1 MKISSAN
8 PSLDVPGRLSRLRQQ
23 LRQLRAEQELVVRKL
38 SDSDPMIMG
47 SFYQVMKTC
56 TQPNCRCQ
64 RGEKHG
70 PFPAL
75 SWSLGGKRRMVMVRV
90 EDARA
95 VEAKV
100 AVYKRFVRGLRELDK
115 LNSEADRVLGEI
127 GELLRE
133 EYP

>member
-1 MKISSAN
+1 MKHSSAN
-8 PSLDVPGRLSRLRQQ
+8 SPVDRPEILSRLRQR
-23 LRQLRAEQELVVRKL
+23 LRQLRAQQESLVWKL
-38 SDSDPMIMG
+38 ADGDPMIMG

-70 PFPAL
+70 PFAAL
-75 SWSLGGKRRMVMVRV
+75 SWSVHGKRRMVMVRA
-90 EDARA
+90 EDART
-95 VEAKV
+95 VEVKV
-100 AVYKRFVRGLRELDK
+100 AAYKRFVRGLRELDT
-115 LNSEADRVLGEI
+115 LNSEADRLLGEI